1 MSKLLDIFLKEN
13 KLICTSIYTVPE
25 CGPLTIEIHGITYS
39 IVHISDEDHKI
50 TTGMISDFF
59 KCNQLYVVTLYSRE
73 HNISFSSNVFLVL
86 NAVPPNPILS
96 SLMNY
101 SLSWFD
107 HEYFEIYLAK
117 RKDEKSEIFGIG
129 IFNYLDLIDKF
140 KWMILFSREY
150 RIPVLWKM
158 FIQDLF
164 NNGYFDIFNFNHF
177 QQIVFNLFFIMFNFD
192 NIRPHDLRKLFLIFI
207 QKIFSMNCWFMI
219 IGGSQIPIRRP
230 PPILVQ
236 MFSNPKRYPTVNF
249 VSKGCVGMI
258 THDFQCV
265 LVSFQNNG
273 NDVKVNYLGLLCD
286 RRGDEQ
292 SVIVN
297 SILDQLFPEESDD
310 GSPEPLLRRKQGRV
324 NMDDIPEGIFRVC
337 RGTLTIVVFKKNNHL
352 DVYIDRKNG
361 TFERLCQHFFLMLN
375 MLADDNRLAQITNQY
390 TDFSS
395 VEPSM
400 LIKALLPCGFER
412 IFNGNAKIDELNRFL
427 VLSDFGV
434 ILQELKCNF
443 EGFLKRLFE
452 NCSKEDDKYS
462 PSGLLASPPFRRK
475 DGQDREKQERIEGEI
490 CSRIKFLQE
499 NQFVCELRV
508 IFDLIL
514 RQFGEMRDLGQEID
528 EIFEFLRKLVEFL
541 TVPRHFE

>member
-1 MSKLLDIFLKEN
+1 MKQLLILLKKKS
-13 KLICTSIYTVPE
+13 KLICTLTCTVPE
-25 CGPLTIEIHGITYS
+25 CGPLTVKINGITYS
-39 IVHISDEDHKI
+39 IVHIADVDHSI
-50 TTGMISDFF
+50 NTGMISTFF
-59 KCNQLYVVTLYSRE
+59 KCNRPYVVTLYSRE

-96 SLMNY
+96 SQMIY
-101 SLSWFD
+101 SLSWFN
-107 HEYFEIYLAK
+107 HKYIEFYLAK
-117 RKDEKSEIFGIG
+117 RKDEESEIFGIG

-140 KWMILFSREY
+140 KWRILFSREY

-158 FIQDLF
+158 FIQVLF
-164 NNGYFDIFNFNHF
+164 KIGYFDVFDFNHF
-177 QQIVFNLFFIMFNFD
+177 QQIVFDLFSIMFNFD

-207 QKIFSMNCWFMI
+207 EKIFSMNCWFMI

-230 PPILVQ
+230 PPILIQ

-249 VSKGCVGMI
+249 VSMGCVGMI
-258 THDFQCV
+258 THDFRCV
-265 LVSFQNNG
+265 LVSLRNNDKDVQV
-273 NDVKVNYLGLLCD
+273 NDLGLLCD
-286 RRGDEQ
+286 RGGNEQ

-310 GSPEPLLRRKQGRV
+310 DSPKPLRRPGGV
-324 NMDDIPEGIFRVC
+324 NMDDIPEGIFSVC
-337 RGTLTIVVFKKNNHL
+337 RGTLTIVVFKKDNHL

-412 IFNGNAKIDELNRFL
+412 IFNGNAKIDVLNRFL
-427 VLSDFGV
+427 FLSDFGV
-434 ILQELKCNF
+434 ILQQLKRDF

-452 NCSKEDDKYS
+452 NCSKEDAKYKT
-462 PSGLLASPPFRRK
+462 SGLLVSSLFRRP
-475 DGQDREKQERIEGEI
+475 DLEDLEKKKRIEGEI
-490 CSRIKFLQE
+490 CLRIKFLQQ
-499 NQFVCELRV
+499 NRFVCELRV

-514 RQFGEMRDLGQEID
+514 RQFGENGDLGPEINKT
-528 EIFEFLRKLVEFL
+528 FEFLRKLVEFL
-541 TVPRHFE
+541 TVLPHFE